1 MDFETGQTDPV
12 TLAAVEGLARV
23 VALEGDLAWLE
34 PEQTTSCGHCASK
47 SVCGGD
53 AFGNRLKA
61 RRFALPNDKG
71 MRVGD
76 RVVIGVSETMLVK
89 ASMTVYAIP
98 LFALFAGGIAAH
110 LNGLG
115 DGATFLASLTG
126 LGLGLVVARVLARK
140 LTAKGD
146 LSPVFLRFAPPVAQ
160 SESCAL
166 N

>member
-12 TLAAVEGLARV
+12 NSAAVEGLARV
-23 VALEGDLAWLE
+23 VALEGGLAWLE

-53 AFGNRLKA
+53 AFGNRMKA

-71 MRVGD
+71 MRIGD
-76 RVVIGVSETMLVK
+76 RIVIGVSETMLVK

-98 LFALFAGGIAAH
+98 LFTLFAGGIAAH

-115 DGATFLASLTG
+115 DGLTLLSCVVG
-126 LGLGLVVARVLARK
+126 LGVGLALARLMAMR

-160 SESCAL
+160 SESCEL